1 MADLPYKFT
10 ICPPNEAPKLFT
22 ASCLEIGRL
31 LATSINGDLT
41 IDDRRNGLWQ
51 SWERSGVVSTPVEEM
66 LHNLLQERKNERT

>member
-1 MADLPYKFT
+1 MAKLPYTFT
-10 ICPPNEAPKLFT
+10 ICPPDDAPKQFT
-22 ASCLEIGRL
+22 ARCPQLVTL
-31 LATSINGDLT
+31 LMNSTNGDLT